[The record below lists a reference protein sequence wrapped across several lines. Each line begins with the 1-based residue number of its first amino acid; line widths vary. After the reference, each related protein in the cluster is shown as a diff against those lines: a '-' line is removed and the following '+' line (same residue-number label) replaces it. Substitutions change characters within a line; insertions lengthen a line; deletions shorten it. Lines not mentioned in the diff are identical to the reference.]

1 MRSFKNIRENISQ
14 QELDQIE
21 KFADR
26 IFAKVG
32 IDVEFTRHFIDRVN
46 DARNKKDITPA
57 ELTRLFKQTYNK
69 HGKKIPQLGP
79 DAEGVLKD
87 MRTDINMP
95 FVLKWDKQSQEFELI
110 AKTVMRKKGFKTTS
124 DVLSV

>member
-1 MRSFKNIRENISQ
+1 M
-14 QELDQIE
+14 
-21 KFADR
+21 
-26 IFAKVG
+26 
-32 IDVEFTRHFIDRVN
+32 N

-79 DAEGVLKD
+79 DAEAVLKD
-87 MRTDINMP
+87 MQTDINMP
-95 FVLKWDKQSQEFELI
+95 FVLKYDRRTQEFELI

-124 DVLSV
+124 DVCRYK